1 MFSNSRSTVIM
12 GLFSASVAAS
22 GLALGQAE
30 DDDTIR
36 NLVSRLDLESYKT
49 TIRGL
54 TKFGDRRQGT
64 ERNRQ
69 AVDWIEAWLQAV
81 GCDNT
86 QRISYTS
93 IPSPGHQGRADH
105 RRWQT
110 PI

>member
-54 TKFGDRRQGT
+54 TQFGDRRQGT

-69 AVDWIEAWLQAV
+69 AVDWIEAWLPV
-81 GCDNT
+81 LCIDSWLSGM
-86 QRISYTS
+86 
-93 IPSPGHQGRADH
+93 PSQFQCSSRSRSKLPALSTTGM
-105 RRWQT
+105 
-110 PI
+110 